1 MSLTDKVTAKYP
13 TAGSHYEVRAGKRR
27 GRVTM
32 FCNTTGHP
40 IISRTWFYNGIEVQ
54 NRLNY
59 NINHIKYTFFLGD
72 DSKEPVKKVTF
83 FWRIGFVLRKFITIW
98 LKAKKKREK
107 KTEERKFDFPSF
119 PHLIA
124 S

>member
-1 MSLTDKVTAKYP
+1 
-13 TAGSHYEVRAGKRR
+13 
-27 GRVTM
+27 M

-59 NINHIKYTFFLGD
+59 NVNHIKYTFFLGD

-83 FWRIGFVLRKFITIW
+83 FWRIGFVLRKFITIR
-98 LKAKKKREK
+98 LKAKKKKRK

-119 PHLIA
+119 PHLIT

>member
-1 MSLTDKVTAKYP
+1 
-13 TAGSHYEVRAGKRR
+13 
-27 GRVTM
+27 M

-59 NINHIKYTFFLGD
+59 LNYNVNHIKYTFFLGD

-83 FWRIGFVLRKFITIW
+83 FWRIGFVLRKFMTIW
-98 LKAKKKREK
+98 LKAKKKKRK

>member
-1 MSLTDKVTAKYP
+1 
-13 TAGSHYEVRAGKRR
+13 
-27 GRVTM
+27 M

-59 NINHIKYTFFLGD
+59 LNYNVNHIKYTFFLGD
-72 DSKEPVKKVTF
+72 DSKEPVKKSNFLLEDRFRFKEVYHY
-83 FWRIGFVLRKFITIW
+83 L
-98 LKAKKKREK
+98 AQSEKKKRK

>member
-1 MSLTDKVTAKYP
+1 
-13 TAGSHYEVRAGKRR
+13 
-27 GRVTM
+27 M

-59 NINHIKYTFFLGD
+59 LNYNVYHIKYTFFLGD

-83 FWRIGFVLRKFITIW
+83 FRWIGFAVGKFITNW
-98 LKAKKKREK
+98 LKAKKKI
-107 KTEERKFDFPSF
+107 EERKFDFPSF

>member
-1 MSLTDKVTAKYP
+1 
-13 TAGSHYEVRAGKRR
+13 
-27 GRVTM
+27 M

-54 NRLNY
+54 NRLSY
-59 NINHIKYTFFLGD
+59 NVNHIEYTFFLGD

-98 LKAKKKREK
+98 LKAKKKKKRK

-119 PHLIA
+119 PHLIT